1 MQIKELLS
9 ELAPPLAPIEPADS
23 QLTQRPDAP
32 ALQTATA
39 SSGDGNTIVKVVQT
53 GPGWNIVQTGD
64 GKMQKR
70 VGVRNWRNNNP
81 GNIMYGAFSKSA
93 GAIGTDGRYA
103 IFPTLEKGSEAKKKL
118 VFGPKYISLS
128 IRDAISKY
136 APPSENNTEAYI
148 KSVVKATGATD
159 QTPLQK
165 LDDQQKDKLLQAIS
179 RMEGF
184 KVGQILPV
192 ETPPAAA

>member
-9 ELAPPLAPIEPADS
+9 ELAPPLAPIVPAS
-23 QLTQRPDAP
+23 SGSTPPTQQSTTTP
-32 ALQTATA
+32 
-39 SSGDGNTIVKVVQT
+39 SGDGNTIVKVVQT

-64 GKMQKR
+64 GKTQKR

-81 GNIMYGAFSKSA
+81 GNIMYGSFAKSA

-103 IFPTLEKGSEAKKKL
+103 IFPTLELGAQAKKKL

-136 APPSENNTEAYI
+136 APPSENNTDAYI
-148 KSVVKATGATD
+148 KSIVKATGAND
-159 QTPLQK
+159 QTRLQD

-184 KVGQILPV
+184 KVGQILPI
-192 ETPPAAA
+192 ETPAA